1 MVGHH
6 SLEVGIL
13 GSNPSS
19 AASKKKKAVG
29 R

>member
-19 AASKKKKAVG
+19 AA
-29 R
+29 